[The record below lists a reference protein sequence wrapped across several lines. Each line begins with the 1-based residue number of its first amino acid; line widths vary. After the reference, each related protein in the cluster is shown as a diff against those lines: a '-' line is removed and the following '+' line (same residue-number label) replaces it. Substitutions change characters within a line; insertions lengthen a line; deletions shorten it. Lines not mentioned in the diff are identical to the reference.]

1 MQQFKLSLRF
11 EGSELDWVAVSLK
24 IKWSKIYISL
34 CAAQLLL
41 LSLLAYFY
49 FLLLFSGEVPIWY
62 LDWLLLQSWL
72 KEQFVSDKMLHGVD
86 LVRVQFRAYF
96 AAIKPAFLCRLFKT
110 CVQVS
115 LHQWKPLFLG
125 HMLLLLLLPI
135 FTCGLCVTGWQKSAV
150 MSLRLG
156 CNESKSKSLVK
167 NVNRFSFFYVWPVD
181 FGYSNSKHKFRE
193 LIFLDL
199 FIFHIFFYKV
209 SKLALKSSS

>member
-1 MQQFKLSLRF
+1 MGLISSEFSFVLTLQQLN
-11 EGSELDWVAVSLK
+11 
-24 IKWSKIYISL
+24 
-34 CAAQLLL
+34 QL
-41 LSLLAYFY
+41 F
-49 FLLLFSGEVPIWY
+49 
-62 LDWLLLQSWL
+62 
-72 KEQFVSDKMLHGVD
+72 FVS
-86 LVRVQFRAYF
+86 F
-96 AAIKPAFLCRLFKT
+96 FKHVFKWVYT
-110 CVQVS
+110 NENLEEC
-115 LHQWKPLFLG
+115 LFLG

-209 SKLALKSSS
+209 SKLALKSSLGSPYS

>member
-41 LSLLAYFY
+41 LSLLPYFY

-96 AAIKPAFLCRLFKT
+96 AAIKPAFLCKLFKT

-115 LHQWKPLFLG
+115 LHQWKPRRVSLSWP
-125 HMLLLLLLPI
+125 HA
-135 FTCGLCVTGWQKSAV
+135 FTFVIANLHLWLVCDRMTEKCS
-150 MSLRLG
+150 
-156 CNESKSKSLVK
+156 NESQTGL
-167 NVNRFSFFYVWPVD
+167 
-181 FGYSNSKHKFRE
+181 
-193 LIFLDL
+193 
-199 FIFHIFFYKV
+199 
-209 SKLALKSSS
+209 

>member
-11 EGSELDWVAVSLK
+11 KGSELDWVAVSLK

-96 AAIKPAFLCRLFKT
+96 AAIKPAFLCKLFKT

-115 LHQWKPLFLG
+115 LHQWKPRRVSLSW
-125 HMLLLLLLPI
+125 PRA
-135 FTCGLCVTGWQKSAV
+135 FTFVIANLHLWLVCDRMTEKCS
-150 MSLRLG
+150 
-156 CNESKSKSLVK
+156 NESQTGL
-167 NVNRFSFFYVWPVD
+167 
-181 FGYSNSKHKFRE
+181 
-193 LIFLDL
+193 
-199 FIFHIFFYKV
+199 
-209 SKLALKSSS
+209 

>member
-96 AAIKPAFLCRLFKT
+96 AAIKPAFLCKLFKT
-110 CVQVS
+110 CS
-115 LHQWKPLFLG
+115 SE
-125 HMLLLLLLPI
+125 
-135 FTCGLCVTGWQKSAV
+135 FTPMKT
-150 MSLRLG
+150 
-156 CNESKSKSLVK
+156 SKSVSFLATCFYFCYCQSSLVAC
-167 NVNRFSFFYVWPVD
+167 VWQD
-181 FGYSNSKHKFRE
+181 DR
-193 LIFLDL
+193 
-199 FIFHIFFYKV
+199 KV
-209 SKLALKSSS
+209 Q